1 MSMRTF
7 RVFVLLV
14 AAVLCLAGNANCQEP
29 TKFTL
34 KGDIGYIL
42 KMYGSGAVIESVALR
57 QYPNMKLISN
67 GGSEISH
74 YGVFDGQPQVAELVV
89 DLTVPGGS
97 GTTSLVF
104 VLEEGTLV
112 FDGGIVPQGGKLN
125 NALRTLT
132 GDLQKMKEK
141 DAMGAIKEFVS
152 KEENA
157 PASVILLTV
166 AKQYVGAENTFNL
179 VMEAPEKVRTHWVI
193 KSMMQRL
200 GADAMME
207 SNQKSTAKGM
217 MFKDFS
223 VFCDGKMQNLSD
235 YVGKGK
241 YVLVDFWA
249 SWCGPCMQE
258 IPNLVALHEKYAG
271 ENFEIVGVALNDKT
285 ENTKKAIQEKGM
297 KYPQIIGVGSEVS
310 AIYGINAIPH
320 LILFAPDGTIV
331 QRGMRGPQIEEAV
344 KKALKLK

>member
-7 RVFVLLV
+7 RVFLLLV
-14 AAVLCLAGNANCQEP
+14 AAVLCMAGNAFGQDP
-29 TKFTL
+29 AKFTL
-34 KGDIGYIL
+34 KGNLGYIL
-42 KMYGSGAVIESVALR
+42 GRYEKGAVIESVALR

-67 GGSEISH
+67 GGNEISY
-74 YGVFDGQPQVAELVV
+74 YGVFDGKPQVAELVV

-97 GTTSLVF
+97 GTSSLVF

-125 NALRTLT
+125 NALRALWEE
-132 GDLQKMKEK
+132 LPKKKEK
-141 DAMGAIKEFVS
+141 DALSAIKEFVS

-157 PASVILLTV
+157 PASVILLSG
-166 AKQYVGAENTFNL
+166 AQQFVGAENTFNL
-179 VMEAPEKVRTHWVI
+179 IMEAPQKVRTHWVI

-200 GADAMME
+200 GTDALME
-207 SNQKSTAKGM
+207 SNHKSTAKGM

-271 ENFEIVGVALNDKT
+271 EKFEIVGVAINDKPA
-285 ENTKKAIQEKGM
+285 NTKKAIANKGI
-297 KYPQIIGVGSEVS
+297 KYPQIIGAGNEVS

-331 QRGMRGPQIEEAV
+331 QRGMRGPQIEEVV